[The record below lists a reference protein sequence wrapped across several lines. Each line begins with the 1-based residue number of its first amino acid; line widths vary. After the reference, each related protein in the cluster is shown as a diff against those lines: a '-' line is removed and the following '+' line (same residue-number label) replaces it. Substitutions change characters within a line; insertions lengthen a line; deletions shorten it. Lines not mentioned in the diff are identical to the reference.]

1 MKTTSIKIAAAI
13 AGVLL
18 LGYTTYRIYKYQ
30 MLKSG
35 NKTKDDRKIKI
46 VKQ

>member
-1 MKTTSIKIAAAI
+1 MKSKTIKIAAAI
-13 AGVLL
+13 AGILL

-30 MLKSG
+30 QLKSG

-46 VKQ
+46 INS

>member
-1 MKTTSIKIAAAI
+1 MKSTSIKIAAAI

-18 LGYTTYRIYKYQ
+18 LGYTAFRIYKYQ

-35 NKTKDDRKIKI
+35 NKTKDDRKINLI
-46 VKQ
+46 TT